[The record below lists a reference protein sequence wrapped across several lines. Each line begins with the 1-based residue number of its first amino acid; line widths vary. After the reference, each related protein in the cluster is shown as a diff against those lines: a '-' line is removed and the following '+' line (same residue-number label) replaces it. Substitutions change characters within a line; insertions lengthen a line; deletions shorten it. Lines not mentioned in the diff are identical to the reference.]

1 MIRMTSDI
9 PADFILDDTVPAG
22 VPTPARSVLVVD
34 DDPDFAESL
43 VGLLQ
48 MEGYEA
54 SLVRTA
60 AAAEATIRE
69 RRIAVALVD
78 VRLDLGSGVDLVRSL
93 RQSAPDLV
101 TVMVTA
107 YASIETA
114 IEAMKA
120 GAYDYLSKPF
130 YTEDLLATLERC
142 FERIRLVEERRRA
155 EDRLRQLQRMEAIG
169 QLTSGV
175 AHDFNNVLSVLYG
188 NLRWMREQLGENAAL
203 REMVDDA
210 LDAAKAGSEM
220 TERLLALGRLP
231 MTESAA
237 TDLAEILPAFIRILR
252 RTLGETVAVDVELAT
267 GIDLIEIDRG
277 QLESSLLNLALNA
290 RDAMPDGGRLRF
302 EVTNL
307 VIAPEDVRVASGL
320 HPGPHVLLSVVD
332 DGQGMPPAILRRAL
346 EPFFTTKPTGYGSG
360 LGLTMVD
367 GFVRQAGGR
376 LGLSSVPGHGTRINL
391 YFPALAT
398 KPRAGSSSGGGA
410 NI

>member
-1 MIRMTSDI
+1 MTSDI
-9 PADFILDDTVPAG
+9 PADFILDDAAPAG
-22 VPTPARSVLVVD
+22 AAAPLRSVLVVD

-54 SLVRTA
+54 ALARTA
-60 AAAEATIRE
+60 PAAEAIIRE

-93 RQSAPDLV
+93 HRSAPDLV

-130 YTEDLLATLERC
+130 YTEDLLATLDRC

-175 AHDFNNVLSVLYG
+175 AHDFNNVLSVLVG
-188 NLRWMREQLGENAAL
+188 NLHWMREQLGDHKAL

-237 TDLAEILPAFIRILR
+237 TDLSQVLPAFARVLR
-252 RTLGETVAVDVELAT
+252 RTLGDAITIDIDVAADA
-267 GIDLIEIDRG
+267 DLIEIDRG
-277 QLESSLLNLALNA
+277 QFEGSLLNLALNA
-290 RDAMPDGGRLRF
+290 RDAMPEGGRLRF
-302 EVTNL
+302 EVANL
-307 VIAPEDVRVASGL
+307 TIPPEDARVASGL
-320 HPGPHVLLSVVD
+320 RPGPHVLLSVID
-332 DGQGMPPAILRRAL
+332 TGQGMPAAILRRAL
-346 EPFFTTKPTGYGSG
+346 EPFFTTKPPGYGSG

-367 GFVRQAGGR
+367 SFVRQAGGR
-376 LGLSSVPGHGTRINL
+376 LGLSSTQGQGTRVNL
-391 YFPALAT
+391 YFPALARDQEKWDPVFRPIT
-398 KPRAGSSSGGGA
+398 R
-410 NI
+410 

>member
-1 MIRMTSDI
+1 MTGSASDI
-9 PADFILDDTVPAG
+9 PVDFILDDAGPPAAA
-22 VPTPARSVLVVD
+22 PSPRSVLVVD

-54 SLVRTA
+54 ALARNA
-60 AAAEATIRE
+60 EAAEAVLRQ
-69 RRIAVALVD
+69 RRIAVALID
-78 VRLDLGSGVDLVRSL
+78 LRLDLGSGLDLIRGL
-93 RQSAPDLV
+93 HQSAPDLV
-101 TVMVTA
+101 TVMITA

-155 EDRLRQLQRMEAIG
+155 EDRLRQIQRMEAIG

-188 NLRWMREQLGENAAL
+188 NLNWMRERIGDDAAL
-203 REMVDDA
+203 REMIDDA
-210 LDAAKAGSEM
+210 LDAARAGSEM
-220 TERLLALGRLP
+220 TERLLAFGRLP
-231 MTESAA
+231 ISQSLPS
-237 TDLAEILPAFIRILR
+237 DLNGLLPGFVRVLR
-252 RTLGETVAVDVELAT
+252 RTLGDTVIVDLAPPAP
-267 GIDLIEIDRG
+267 IDLIEIDPG

-290 RDAMPDGGRLRF
+290 RDAMPDGGTLRF
-302 EVTNL
+302 EAANVAI
-307 VIAPEDVRVASGL
+307 VPEDPRVASGL
-320 HPGPHVLLSVVD
+320 RPGPYVLLSVID
-332 DGQGMPPAILRRAL
+332 TGNGMPAAILRRAL
-346 EPFFTTKPTGYGSG
+346 EPFFTTKPPGYGSG

-376 LGLSSVPGHGTRINL
+376 IGLASAQGQGTRVNL
-391 YFPALAT
+391 YFPAFTAR
-398 KPRAGSSSGGGA
+398 PAPSSSEEAA

>member
-1 MIRMTSDI
+1 MTGSASDI
-9 PADFILDDTVPAG
+9 PVDFILDDAGPPAAA
-22 VPTPARSVLVVD
+22 PSPRSVLVVD

-54 SLVRTA
+54 ALARNA
-60 AAAEATIRE
+60 EAAEAVLRQ
-69 RRIAVALVD
+69 RRIAVALID
-78 VRLDLGSGVDLVRSL
+78 LRLDLGSGLDLIRGL
-93 RQSAPDLV
+93 HQSAPDLV
-101 TVMVTA
+101 TVMITA

-155 EDRLRQLQRMEAIG
+155 EDRLRQIQRIEAIG

-188 NLRWMREQLGENAAL
+188 NLNWMRERIGDDAAL
-203 REMVDDA
+203 REMIDDA
-210 LDAAKAGSEM
+210 LDAARAGSEM
-220 TERLLALGRLP
+220 TERLLAFGRLP
-231 MTESAA
+231 ISQSLPS
-237 TDLAEILPAFIRILR
+237 DLNELLPGFVRVLR
-252 RTLGETVAVDVELAT
+252 RTLGDTVIVDLAPPAP
-267 GIDLIEIDRG
+267 IDLIEIDPG

-290 RDAMPDGGRLRF
+290 RDAMPDGGTLRF
-302 EVTNL
+302 EAANVAI
-307 VIAPEDVRVASGL
+307 VPEDPRVASGL
-320 HPGPHVLLSVVD
+320 RPGPYVLLSVID
-332 DGQGMPPAILRRAL
+332 TGNGMPAAILRRAL
-346 EPFFTTKPTGYGSG
+346 EPFFTTKPPGYGSG

-376 LGLSSVPGHGTRINL
+376 IGLASPQGQGTRVNL
-391 YFPALAT
+391 YFPAFTAR
-398 KPRAGSSSGGGA
+398 PAPSSSEEAA

>member
-1 MIRMTSDI
+1 MTGSASDI
-9 PADFILDDTVPAG
+9 PVDFILDDAG
-22 VPTPARSVLVVD
+22 APGAGLSSRSVLVVD

-54 SLVRTA
+54 ALARNAET
-60 AAAEATIRE
+60 AEAHLRQH
-69 RRIAVALVD
+69 RVHVALID
-78 VRLDLGSGVDLVRSL
+78 LRLDLGSGIDLIRSL

-107 YASIETA
+107 YASIDTA

-155 EDRLRQLQRMEAIG
+155 EDRLRQIQRMEAIG

-175 AHDFNNVLSVLYG
+175 AHDFNNVLAVLYG
-188 NLRWMREQLGENAAL
+188 NLNWMRERIGDDAAL

-210 LDAAKAGSEM
+210 LDAARAGSEM

-231 MTESAA
+231 ISQSLP
-237 TDLAEILPAFIRILR
+237 TDLSEVLPAFARVLG
-252 RTLGETVAVDVELAT
+252 RTLGETVT
-267 GIDLIEIDRG
+267 IDLELPPALHAIEIDRG
-277 QLESSLLNLALNA
+277 QLESGLLNLALNA
-290 RDAMPDGGRLRF
+290 RDAMPEGGTLRF
-302 EVTNL
+302 EAANL
-307 VIAPEDVRVASGL
+307 LIAPEDPRIASGL
-320 HPGPHVLLSVVD
+320 RPGPYVLLSVID
-332 DGQGMPPAILRRAL
+332 TGQGMPPAIARRAL
-346 EPFFTTKPTGYGSG
+346 EPFFTTKPPGYGSG

-376 LGLSSVPGHGTRINL
+376 IGLASTLGRGTRINL
-391 YFPALAT
+391 YFPALTA
-398 KPRAGSSSGGGA
+398 KPSPSPGA
-410 NI
+410 ANM